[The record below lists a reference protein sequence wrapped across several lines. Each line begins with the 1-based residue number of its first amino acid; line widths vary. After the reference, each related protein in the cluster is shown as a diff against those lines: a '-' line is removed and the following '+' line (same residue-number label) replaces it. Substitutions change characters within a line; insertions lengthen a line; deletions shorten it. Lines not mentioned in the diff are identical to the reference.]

1 MQGSEQWHSKLPIY
15 IFLNSYFKQKC
26 FSHDLNINCHLF
38 TDPRREVVDELLL
51 EDFSNLFA
59 PHELASFPR
68 IDRVRVAVQVGRRN
82 AGEHQRAIKLGAEK
96 QKKSFLGLEVS
107 TKKMVSIDIDTKT
120 EIWPVDS
127 FSIMTS
133 IEFKILKLQKTT

>member
-1 MQGSEQWHSKLPIY
+1 
-15 IFLNSYFKQKC
+15 
-26 FSHDLNINCHLF
+26 
-38 TDPRREVVDELLL
+38 
-51 EDFSNLFA
+51 LFA